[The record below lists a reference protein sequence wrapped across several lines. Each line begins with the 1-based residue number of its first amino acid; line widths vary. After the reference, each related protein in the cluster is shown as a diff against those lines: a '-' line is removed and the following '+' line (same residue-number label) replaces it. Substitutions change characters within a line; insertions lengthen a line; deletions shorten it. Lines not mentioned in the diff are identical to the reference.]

1 MFSDLDYNGKIIKP
15 CDKSNL
21 DQPGV
26 ILIEDGLNRGD
37 KIFYYE
43 RDRQNSFTLLGLG

>member
-1 MFSDLDYNGKIIKP
+1 MDQNEFSDYFGVISKP

-26 ILIEDGLNRGD
+26 ISTDRIN
-37 KIFYYE
+37 INYYE
-43 RDRQNSFTLLGLG
+43 RDRQNSFTLLGTGYY

>member
-1 MFSDLDYNGKIIKP
+1 MKP

-21 DQPGV
+21 DQPGI
-26 ILIEDGLNRGD
+26 ILIEDGLNRKE

-43 RDRQNSFTLLGLG
+43 RDRQNSFTLLGLVMTHTV